1 MQAVGVIIP
10 QLNAEVRAHSVT
22 VTDSPTTPVL
32 LPSAGRGAFRRIKES
47 LESLHNF
54 ILTKMK
60 DARQLPDT
68 LLPQLKRDEERWVT
82 DSSALHGT

>member
-10 QLNAEVRAHSVT
+10 QLNAEVWAHSVT

-32 LPSAGRGAFRRIKES
+32 FPNAGRGAFRRIKES
-47 LESLHNF
+47 LESVHNF

-68 LLPQLKRDEERWVT
+68 LLPQLKKDEERWVT